1 MVGLFLPERSYLVS
15 ILVEVV
21 CYTIEDVYRAR
32 EGGAHCVELCADP
45 GAGGT
50 TPNYGLIKQSV
61 LLGDIDVMVMIRP
74 RGGDFLYTSE
84 ELAEMEDDIRVTAE
98 LGARGVVFGILDD
111 TGFIDTFAMSCLV
124 QLAKSLGLE
133 VTCHRAFD
141 VARDPHEFLDVLLE
155 LGVDRLLTSGQQK
168 TAVEGIPLLQEL
180 IKRSEGRIS
189 IMPGGGVR
197 PHNVQELLKLNIKEV
212 HTGSSVKVPS
222 KMKPSSSQVKMG
234 DADVQEYHTFV
245 DVDAIRAIVDAVK

>member
-1 MVGLFLPERSYLVS
+1 MS

-21 CYTIEDVYRAR
+21 CYNIEDVFRAR
-32 EGGAHCVELCADP
+32 QGGAHRVELCADP

-50 TPNYGLIKQSV
+50 TPNYGLIKQSIA
-61 LLGDIDVMVMIRP
+61 LGDLDVSVMIRP
-74 RGGDFLYTSE
+74 RGGDFLYNNE
-84 ELAEMEDDIRVTAE
+84 EIAQMEEDIRIAAQ
-98 LGARGVVFGILDD
+98 LGARAVVFGILDE
-111 TGFIDTFAMSCLV
+111 TGFINILAMSRLV

-141 VARDPHEFLDVLLE
+141 VARKPRQFLEILLD

-180 IKRSEGRIS
+180 IKLAEGKIS

-197 PHNVQELLKLNIKEV
+197 PGNVKDLLKLDIKEV
-212 HTGSSVKVPS
+212 HTGSNIKVPS
-222 KMKPSSSQVKMG
+222 KMQSSTSQVKMG
-234 DADVQEYHTFV
+234 AGDVQEYHTFV
-245 DVDAIRAIVDAVK
+245 DVEGVRAIVEAGRSI